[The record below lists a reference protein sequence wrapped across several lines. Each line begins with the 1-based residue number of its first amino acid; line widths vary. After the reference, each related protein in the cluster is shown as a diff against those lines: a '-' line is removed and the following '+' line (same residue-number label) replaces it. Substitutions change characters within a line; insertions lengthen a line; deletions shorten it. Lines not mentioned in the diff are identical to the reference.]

1 MFQAGQVLKVK
12 VESSPG
18 EYGYGRATIVDRDGN
33 NLLVQ
38 IKTSRDSN
46 KILPR
51 GTKIWFVNDS
61 PRLTFNGFWYSTVT
75 GKEIVKGR
83 TVLICS
89 LPKLEPLSQRRKS
102 HRVNV
107 DVPVTISLDIEGK
120 EKQEFRTRDLCK
132 SGSAIETSRLDASLV
147 EVGKEIGCVLHTDL
161 GEVKLKARVIR
172 IEENW
177 LAKKTTLAL
186 EFIALSKES
195 SDTLDRLLVKLGGK
209 PRDSKLEEVAGKTGA
224 KDGLSGW
231 VRQVKRDESADQA
244 ETETT
249 GGDDLEVV
257 EAEQDEVLDE
267 AASEGGADK
276 VASRQESGNPFFS
289 DDDK

>member
-61 PRLTFNGFWYSTVT
+61 PRLTFNGFWYSSVT

-89 LPKLEPLSQRRKS
+89 LPKLEPLSQRRNS

-147 EVGKEIGCVLHTDL
+147 EVGKEIGCVLHTDM
-161 GEVKLKARVIR
+161 GDVKLKARVIR

-195 SDTLDRLLVKLGGK
+195 SDTLDKLLVKLGGK

-224 KDGLSGW
+224 KDGLSAW
-231 VRQVKRDESADQA
+231 VRQVKREEKA
-244 ETETT
+244 EEASEKNT
-249 GGDDLEVV
+249 GGDDLEVI
-257 EAEQDEVLDE
+257 EAEQDDSFAEEVV
-267 AASEGGADK
+267 EGGGEK
-276 VASRQESGNPFFS
+276 VASQKDSGDS
-289 DDDK
+289 

>member
-61 PRLTFNGFWYSTVT
+61 PRLTFNGFWYSSVT

-89 LPKLEPLSQRRKS
+89 LPKLEPLSQRRNS

-147 EVGKEIGCVLHTDL
+147 EVGKEIGCVLHTDM
-161 GEVKLKARVIR
+161 GDVKLKARVIR

-224 KDGLSGW
+224 KDGLSAW
-231 VRQVKRDESADQA
+231 VRQVKRDEKA
-244 ETETT
+244 EEASEETT
-249 GGDDLEVV
+249 GGDDLEVI
-257 EAEQDEVLDE
+257 EAERDDSFGEEVV
-267 AASEGGADK
+267 EGGGEK
-276 VASRQESGNPFFS
+276 VASQKDSGDS
-289 DDDK
+289 

>member
-51 GTKIWFVNDS
+51 GTKVWFVNDS
-61 PRLTFNGFWYSTVT
+61 PRLTFNGFWYSSVT

-89 LPKLEPLSQRRKS
+89 LPKLEPLSQRRNS

-120 EKQEFRTRDLCK
+120 ERQEFRTRDLCK

-147 EVGKEIGCVLHTDL
+147 EVGKEIGCVLHTDM
-161 GEVKLKARVIR
+161 GDVKLKARVIR

-224 KDGLSGW
+224 KDGLSAW
-231 VRQVKRDESADQA
+231 VRQVKRDERDVEASE
-244 ETETT
+244 ETA

-257 EAEQDEVLDE
+257 EAQQDDSIGEDVV
-267 AASEGGADK
+267 EGGGEK
-276 VASRQESGNPFFS
+276 VASQKDSGDS
-289 DDDK
+289 